1 MDDNENDVYILQKLA
16 RKYLHRV
23 SVLADKYNLKNWVQ
37 QMLKSNIKGECIASK
52 DDVELLAKIVED
64 DCIKV
69 KDIPKLL
76 GVSYRHIVDNNIK
89 FKKLE
94 DRGHIS
100 KVDVLL
106 IKERL
111 KDKLKK

>member
-1 MDDNENDVYILQKLA
+1 MCKEEELMQTLT
-16 RKYLHRV
+16 RKYLNRIMLM
-23 SVLADKYNLKNWVQ
+23 SDKYQIRSYVSDLIEKNL
-37 QMLKSNIKGECIASK
+37 KGECISTK
-52 DDVELLAKIVED
+52 EDVELLAKIVDE

-69 KDIPKLL
+69 REIPKVL
-76 GVSYRHIVDNNIK
+76 GVSYRYIIDNNIK

-94 DRGHIS
+94 DKGRIS

-106 IKERL
+106 VKERL

>member
-1 MDDNENDVYILQKLA
+1 MREEQMVIQLLA
-16 RKYLHRV
+16 RKYLNKV
-23 SVLADKYNLKNWVQ
+23 IPLADKYRLRNYVLDLLNLN
-37 QMLKSNIKGECIASK
+37 LKGECAATK
-52 DDVELLAKIVED
+52 EDVELLAKIVED